1 MTDFHTKDVD
11 VVSTEKIETLRQV
24 VHIPEQIAVPR
35 ILEAMWNVM
44 RRGKFT
50 GVVTMTLNAGGV
62 RGIVTEEI
70 TSKEKI

>member
-1 MTDFHTKDVD
+1 
-11 VVSTEKIETLRQV
+11 
-24 VHIPEQIAVPR
+24 
-35 ILEAMWNVM
+35 MWNVM

-70 TSKEKI
+70 TSKEKV